1 MAASLTEVAV
11 RSIPAR
17 SLLYLAPVRGGRGP
31 NRENWAS
38 FASWES
44 GCVQC
49 RLNCL
54 PQAEIRTP
62 PFVGEETIAM
72 HRLDGVFDQYVRA
85 GEVAFLK
92 LDVQGYELHVLAGA
106 TGVTHRIA
114 AI

>member
-1 MAASLTEVAV
+1 
-11 RSIPAR
+11 
-17 SLLYLAPVRGGRGP
+17 
-31 NRENWAS
+31 
-38 FASWES
+38 
-44 GCVQC
+44 
-49 RLNCL
+49 
-54 PQAEIRTP
+54 
-62 PFVGEETIAM
+62 M